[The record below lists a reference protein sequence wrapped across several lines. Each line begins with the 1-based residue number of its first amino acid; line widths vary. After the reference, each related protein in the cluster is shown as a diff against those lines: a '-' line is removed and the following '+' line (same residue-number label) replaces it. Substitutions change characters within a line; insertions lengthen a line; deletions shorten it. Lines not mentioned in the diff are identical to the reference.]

1 LSAAA
6 GIPEI
11 AAADGARLLAVRD
24 LVVEVPVA
32 GTLRPAVNGVSFDV
46 GRGETVAIVGE
57 SGCGKTLV
65 GRSLV
70 DLLPEG
76 ARRKGSIA
84 FRGRELSA
92 GDERAWRPVRG
103 PGIGI
108 VFQEPAAAL
117 DPVRTIGS
125 QIGEALRFSGRD
137 GDGDGD
143 GDSRAI
149 RSRSRDLLAEVA
161 FPDPDRGLS
170 EYAHRLSGGQR
181 QRAFLAI
188 ALAGNP
194 SLLVADEPTASLDA
208 TVAAEVLDLIDR
220 LRRDRGLALILI
232 THDLASAASRADRA
246 LVLYAGRVVESG
258 PAGFVFRNPQHPY
271 TRGLLASLP
280 RLARGPALGVLL
292 SPIAGTVPPLGSRP
306 FDACAF
312 APRCPERFEPCTIA
326 EPGLYPAGSAGVRAR
341 CFLYG
346 GVPPRVTP

>member
-1 LSAAA
+1 MRAAA

-11 AAADGARLLAVRD
+11 DEADGARLLAVRD

-65 GRSLV
+65 GRALV
-70 DLLPEG
+70 DLLPEV

-125 QIGEALRFSGRD
+125 QIAEALRFSGRD
-137 GDGDGD
+137 GGDL
-143 GDSRAI
+143 RAI

-194 SLLVADEPTASLDA
+194 SLLIADEPTASLDA
-208 TVAAEVLDLIDR
+208 TVAADVLDLIDR
-220 LRRDRGLALILI
+220 LRRDRGLALLLI
-232 THDLASAASRADRA
+232 THDLPSAASRADRA

-258 PAGFVFRNPQHPY
+258 PAGSVFRDPQHPY
-271 TRGLLASLP
+271 TRGLIGSLP
-280 RLARGPALGVLL
+280 CLALGPALGVLL
-292 SPIAGTVPPLGSRP
+292 SPIAGAVPPLGSRP
-306 FDACAF
+306 AGACAF

-326 EPGLYPAGSAGVRAR
+326 EPDLYPAGSAGVRAR

-346 GVPPRVTP
+346 GTPPRVMS